1 MLAKNVQQGLELK
14 DKQGTV
20 FTVGFL
26 HQNPNGSLFMRLDT
40 VGGSS
45 RNIECDPYCEIG
57 QQYNLR
63 QTTGRRGRTK
73 GIKNT
78 HLAAPKIKETW

>member
-14 DKQGTV
+14 DKHGTV
-20 FTVGFL
+20 FTVGL
-26 HQNPNGSLFMRLDT
+26 LRQNPNGSLSMRLDRADGT
-40 VGGSS
+40 KWD
-45 RNIECDPYCEIG
+45 IDCDPYCEIG